1 MAYMSATRTPTVN
14 VETLDFVDVSVNSR
28 GDFLAPNNLRNFLDT
43 PLGQA
48 QSNLMDQQIRAQ
60 GVVPTEST
68 IRRALFAEQASQTMG
83 YREPDIVANNAPNPE
98 GKMTEAQ
105 LIMNYG
111 PGGQRPGIMVDPT
124 PVTKP
129 NFGLA

>member
-1 MAYMSATRTPTVN
+1 MAPS
-14 VETLDFVDVSVNSR
+14 
-28 GDFLAPNNLRNFLDT
+28 NLRNFLDT

-48 QSNLMDQQIRAQ
+48 QSNLLNQQIRAQ
-60 GVVPTEST
+60 GVVPNEST

>member
-1 MAYMSATRTPTVN
+1 MALMSTTPTQTVN
-14 VETLDFVDVSVNSR
+14 VETLDFVDVSVRTR
-28 GDFLAPNNLRNFLDT
+28 GDFLTPNNLRSFLDSQ
-43 PLGQA
+43 LGQA
-48 QSNLMDQQIRAQ
+48 QSNLLDQQIRAQ
-60 GVVPTEST
+60 GVVPNEST

-83 YREPDIVANNAPNPE
+83 YREADIVANNAPNPE